1 MIVING
7 KEEALPEMSITELMQ
22 LKGFRLEYVAVEQN
36 GRIVPKAAYGDSQI
50 HDGDRLEVVSFV
62 GGG

>member
-7 KEEALPEMSITELMQ
+7 TEEALPEMSVTELIQ
-22 LKGFRLEYVAVEQN
+22 RKGFRLECVAVEQN
-36 GRIVPKAAYGDSQI
+36 GRIVPKAAYDDLRI